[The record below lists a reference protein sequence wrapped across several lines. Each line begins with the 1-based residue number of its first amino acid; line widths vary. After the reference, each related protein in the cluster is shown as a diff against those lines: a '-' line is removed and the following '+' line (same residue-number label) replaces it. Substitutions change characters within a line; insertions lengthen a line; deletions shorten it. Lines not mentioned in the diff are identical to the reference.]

1 MGKLF
6 LSQWILPNFPRTFS
20 PLHVTTLN
28 ESSSDTHMGDLALG
42 RQNQEKGAMI
52 WAAEVIFALWIG
64 LELLI

>member
-6 LSQWILPNFPRTFS
+6 LSQWILSYFLRTFS

-28 ESSSDTHMGDLALG
+28 GSSSDTQMGDLALG

>member
-6 LSQWILPNFPRTFS
+6 LSQWILSYFLRTFS

-28 ESSSDTHMGDLALG
+28 GSSSDTHVGDLALG
-42 RQNQEKGAMI
+42 RQNQENGVMI
-52 WAAEVIFALWIG
+52 WAAEVTFALRIG